1 MESSK
6 EVILTRDGLLKLE
19 QELEHLKTVR
29 RKEVAERIKTAI
41 DFGDISENSEYDDA
55 KNEQAF
61 IEGRII
67 TLEKMLKNAK
77 IIEKDNSDSKTV
89 GVGNT
94 VILKDFEFD
103 ENLEYTIVGYAESNP
118 TENKISNESPV
129 GKAVLG
135 KQVGEEI
142 EVEVPDGKI
151 KYKIID
157 VKND

>member
-1 MESSK
+1 MASK

-19 QELEHLKTVR
+19 QELEHLKTVK

-77 IIEKDNSDSKTV
+77 VIDKNQNDTKTV
-89 GVGNT
+89 SIGDT
-94 VILKDFEFD
+94 VILKDLEFD
-103 ENLEYTIVGYAESNP
+103 EDLEYTIVGYAESNP
-118 TENKISNESPV
+118 TQNKISNESPV
-129 GKAVLG
+129 GEAVLG
-135 KQVGEEI
+135 KQVGETI
-142 EVEVPDGKI
+142 EVEVPAGNI

-157 VKND
+157 IKND

>member
-1 MESSK
+1 MASK

-29 RKEVAERIKTAI
+29 RKEFAERIKTAI

-77 IIEKDNSDSKTV
+77 VIDKNNSDNKTV
-89 GVGNT
+89 EIGDT
-94 VILKDFEFD
+94 VVLKDLEFD
-103 ENLEYTIVGYAESNP
+103 EDLEYTIVGYAESDP
-118 TENKISNESPV
+118 SKNKISNESPV
-129 GKAVLG
+129 GEAILG
-135 KQVGEEI
+135 KEVGEEI
-142 EVEVPDGKI
+142 EVEVPAGKI
-151 KYKIID
+151 KYKIVEIKD
-157 VKND
+157 D